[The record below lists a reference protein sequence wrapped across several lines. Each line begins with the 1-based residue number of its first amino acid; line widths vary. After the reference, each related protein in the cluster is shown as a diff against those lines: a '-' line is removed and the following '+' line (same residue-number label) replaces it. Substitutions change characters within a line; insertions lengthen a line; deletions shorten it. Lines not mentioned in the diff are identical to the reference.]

1 MSLKKDVTRRGGT
14 GYPKI
19 VTNSGI
25 EWMVVSSIGDTIKVY
40 FVNVH
45 ISYIWNYLPHA
56 PSPTSILTWQWVMES
71 CGDEWKIEN
80 GESKTKEE
88 CKTKD

>member
-1 MSLKKDVTRRGGT
+1 MKLSTYVT
-14 GYPKI
+14 
-19 VTNSGI
+19 
-25 EWMVVSSIGDTIKVY
+25 
-40 FVNVH
+40 
-45 ISYIWNYLPHA
+45 
-56 PSPTSILTWQWVMES
+56 SPTSILTWQWVMES